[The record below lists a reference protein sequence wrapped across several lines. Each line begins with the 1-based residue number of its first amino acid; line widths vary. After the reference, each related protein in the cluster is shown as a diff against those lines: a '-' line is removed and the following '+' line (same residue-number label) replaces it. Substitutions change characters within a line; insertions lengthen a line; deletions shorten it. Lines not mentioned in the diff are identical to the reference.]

1 VPRSGAAYGSRCRRA
16 RLSVRPP
23 STSDAAFSRSGGAHV
38 TPDYPVP
45 ARPDWSRPKLAPIG
59 DRFAA
64 VRWHNGAD
72 NVWIGTGRAPM
83 RLATDLQPWRLRDYH
98 WGADGGGLI
107 LELDQAGTDERWLS
121 WLDLRSGSVN
131 KLTPEAAPAAR
142 YVGQSGAG
150 KPCIFV
156 AVRQPFAVGYEL
168 KAVTPTGA
176 VVGEWQ
182 GPGLPVSRWLA
193 TATQAVAVCAETKT
207 ATWWHAR
214 LSDPLWSPIAEIPA
228 ADARVSRPLAFSTDG
243 STLYAKS
250 SAGRDT
256 VAVISMSGPSWRPR
270 VVSHD
275 CRYDV
280 TAVVMSPDGAR
291 PDLVCTTEP
300 GTPQSALTSEAA
312 ADLDRLTELADGACA
327 RIVGRN
333 DSHCLAEIV
342 YPVGGP
348 AFVTFGRA
356 AGKASTPL
364 VSYTGLE
371 GIRIRRR
378 DAFCYPA
385 RDGRVIGG
393 FLTRPDDPPPWPAV
407 LVIHGGPWA
416 RDGAGFDPWAQSLAA
431 AGICCVQVNYRGS
444 RGFGKQFRNAAD
456 KQWSGAMQ
464 DDLTDALRSPPVAEV
479 VDPHRIAAMGH
490 GYGGYAALMLAAQ
503 ADVGIRCAVSA
514 SAPTD
519 LVRYV
524 GSLLSLGCSGATEYA
539 ARIGHPFDDRD
550 RLTKASPMSRI
561 ASFDVPLLLF
571 HGQQDSLVPVSHAF
585 MFADALRVD
594 RKQHELVVYEAEGHR
609 YTRPQNVADF
619 EARSFEFLRE
629 NLDCRVGTAV

>member
-1 VPRSGAAYGSRCRRA
+1 M
-16 RLSVRPP
+16 
-23 STSDAAFSRSGGAHV
+23 

-45 ARPDWSRPKLAPIG
+45 ARPDWTRPKLAPIG

-72 NVWIGTGRAPM
+72 NLWIGTGRTPM

-98 WGADGGGLI
+98 WGADGDGLV
-107 LELDQAGTDERWLS
+107 LELDLTGTDERWLA

-131 KLTPEAAPAAR
+131 RLTPETATAAR
-142 YVGQSGAG
+142 YVGQSGSG

-156 AVRQPFAVGYEL
+156 AVRQPFAAGYEL

-182 GPGLPVSRWLA
+182 GPGLPVTRWLA
-193 TATQAVAVCAETKT
+193 TATQAVAVCVGLRT
-207 ATWWHAR
+207 ATWWHAK
-214 LSDPLWSPIAEIPA
+214 LSDPLWSPVAEIPV
-228 ADARVSRPLAFSTDG
+228 ADARASRPLAFSADG
-243 STLYAKS
+243 SVLYAMS
-250 SAGRDT
+250 SAGSDT
-256 VAVISMSGPSWRPR
+256 IAVVAMSAPSWRPR

-280 TAVVMSPDGAR
+280 TSVLLAPETGQ
-291 PDLVCTTEP
+291 PDLVCTTDP
-300 GTPQSALTSEAA
+300 GNPQSALTSDAA
-312 ADLDRLTELADGACA
+312 ADLERLADLADGARA
-327 RIVGRN
+327 TIIGRN

-356 AGKASTPL
+356 AGKASSPL

-385 RDGRVIGG
+385 RDGRVISGL
-393 FLTRPDDPPPWPAV
+393 LTRPDGPPPWPAV

-416 RDGAGFDPWAQSLAA
+416 RDEAGLDPWAQSLAA
-431 AGICCVQVNYRGS
+431 AGLCCVQVNYRGS
-444 RGFGKQFRNAAD
+444 CGFGKQFRDAAD
-456 KQWSGAMQ
+456 GQWSHAMQ
-464 DDLTDALRSPPVAEV
+464 DDLIDALTSPPVAAV
-479 VDPHRIAAMGH
+479 VDRDRIAAMGH

-503 ADVGIRCAVSA
+503 ATVGIRCVVSA

-524 GSLLSLGCSGATEYA
+524 GSLLSLGCAGATDYA
-539 ARIGHPFDDRD
+539 ARIGHPFDDRVQ
-550 RLTKASPMSRI
+550 LTKASPMSRVAGI
-561 ASFDVPLLLF
+561 DAPLLLF
-571 HGQQDSLVPVSHAF
+571 HGQQDTLVPVSHAV
-585 MFADALRVD
+585 MFADALRAGH
-594 RKQHELVVYEAEGHR
+594 KQHELVVYEAEGHR

-619 EARSFEFLRE
+619 EARSFEFLRDH
-629 NLDCRVGTAV
+629 LDCRVRSAV